1 MIRNICRHA
10 GIQILIIS
18 FIMLSWNS
26 GNSGCCFTESRISEF
41 FTIQDVGYVVHRR
54 RRDKEGPDG
63 GSSYPAPKA
72 NPNDHVH
79 H

>member
-1 MIRNICRHA
+1 MRNICRHA

-26 GNSGCCFTESRISEF
+26 GNSGCSFAESRISEF

-54 RRDKEGPDG
+54 RDREGPDG
-63 GSSYPAPKA
+63 GSYPAPKA